1 MFWPQSS
8 TKSKAKVRCG
18 ASAITAVAEMV
29 MKKVSVACLAV
40 MAAAAW
46 SAPAAAMY
54 GDTAACARGDTAVL
68 VRVDGFKEREGTLRV
83 QVYGSNPAD
92 FLAKGKKL
100 RRIDVP
106 VSRSGRM
113 DVCVALPAPGA
124 YAVAVRHDL
133 DGNGKSGWS
142 DGGGFSRNPRI
153 SLLRLKP
160 NFNDVVIQVGHYV
173 RPVDVTLLYRNG
185 LSIGPAREG

>member
-1 MFWPQSS
+1 
-8 TKSKAKVRCG
+8 
-18 ASAITAVAEMV
+18 MV
-29 MKKVSVACLAV
+29 MKKVLVACIAV

-46 SAPAAAMY
+46 SAPAAAVY

-83 QVYGSNPAD
+83 QIYGSNPSD

-106 VSRSGRM
+106 VARAGRM
-113 DVCVALPAPGA
+113 DVCVALPGPGN
-124 YAVAVRHDL
+124 YAVAVRHDM

-153 SLLRLKP
+153 SLLHLKP
-160 NFNDVVIQVGHYV
+160 DYRDVVIQVGRDV
-173 RPVDVTLLYRNG
+173 RPVDVTLMYRSG
-185 LSIGPAREG
+185 LSIGPVRG